1 MSMFFIFATFFSTLI
16 SFSAAL
22 SEYANSRW
30 YKRSLHKKW
39 PFNLFAMLTL
49 CTLLICSINN
59 FWERKWCNKDVTLCS
74 PTARTIFK
82 RSNQVRFLTI
92 TEPRQLR
99 SNYFG
104 TVCTRKVWHFFF
116 LHDLI
121 VTTCVS
127 FFQSSE
133 RVFSS
138 KLKFSW
144 RLCLRFDL
152 TNKKRSFKIVSLPQH
167 AFWKLI
173 NAWFLSVST

>member
-104 TVCTRKVWHFFF
+104 TVCTRKVWQFF
-116 LHDLI
+116 LNCMISSSLP
-121 VTTCVS
+121 VS
-127 FFQSSE
+127 LSFKVA
-133 RVFSS
+133 RGFSVANSNMPEDYVWGSILQIKKEAS
-138 KLKFSW
+138 KLW
-144 RLCLRFDL
+144 VYR
-152 TNKKRSFKIVSLPQH
+152 NM
-167 AFWKLI
+167 
-173 NAWFLSVST
+173 LSEN